1 MSEFNQSHDTQS
13 MPQGEQSVGNAQ
25 PQNEV
30 NAGAIRKSTTAAILK
45 AASVASGVEF
55 DSVETLAATLARL
68 SAQQTAVAPTQPTR
82 SEETSQ
88 NRVRTS
94 DLAEQFQ
101 SLRSELQSKEQAL
114 REREL
119 DAEIRSAMGDKFD
132 SDLVDYALSKVRSNI
147 TWEDGSYAIVNTR
160 GQIRYGE
167 DGAPLTI
174 SSLVAEVAKSN
185 PKLLRQ
191 SGNAAQTGSGLR
203 GNNGMFGGG
212 PEKMPDYATDPAGF
226 SAWAARNGI
235 GKNNGLK
242 GMGISVR
249 KFGDQ

>member
-1 MSEFNQSHDTQS
+1 MSDLNQSHETQS

-25 PQNEV
+25 PQPEV
-30 NAGAIRKSTTAAILK
+30 NAGAIRKSTTQSILK
-45 AASVASGVEF
+45 AASLASGMDF

-68 SAQQTAVAPTQPTR
+68 SATAVAPTQPTR
-82 SEETSQ
+82 EETASS

-94 DLAEQFQ
+94 DLQEQFQ
-101 SLRSELQSKEQAL
+101 SLRSELQAKEQTL

-119 DAEIRSAMGDKFD
+119 EGEIRTAMGDKFD
-132 SDLVDYALSKVRSNI
+132 GDLVDYALSKVKSNI
-147 TWEDGSYAIVNTR
+147 TWEDGAYSIVNSR

-174 SSLVAEVAKSN
+174 SSLVAEVAKAN

-191 SGNAAQTGSGLR
+191 QGNPQQTGSGLR
-203 GNNGMFGGG
+203 GNAGMFGGA

-226 SAWAARNGI
+226 NAWAARNGL
-235 GKNNGLK
+235 GKGNGLK
-242 GMGISVR
+242 MMGVSVR